1 MTQKNWASPGSRECP
16 PGINIQLTNA
26 MTMSAKVGE
35 VLKSKFLRK
44 RKHLCGIPEALRII
58 LALENALSATTL
70 ARTSVSRDLT
80 S

>member
-1 MTQKNWASPGSRECP
+1 MTQKSWASPGSRECP

-44 RKHLCGIPEALRII
+44 RKHLCGIPVV
-58 LALENALSATTL
+58 SATSR
-70 ARTSVSRDLT
+70 RTSQTLSGSPVIPMQLAEADT
-80 S
+80 